1 MSILNLNA
9 PQGRAPRN
17 QKTTRIWL
25 GVGLLVAV
33 LGIGSTF
40 AANITLNNNQNTE
53 FGQGVQTTTYCG
65 GSAVTLTVTPFSGYK
80 NTGNAFYTTGFRVTG
95 IPVSCNDTDFN
106 INFYDTSSNTAQN
119 MVTGIYSPYSPLVT
133 ATVAWFDTS
142 TALTYQSSLGSALVF
157 PKAQGGNAYSDH
169 IDTATAT
176 GSNVANTSV
185 TAIGAF
191 LSSTNSAPPIS
202 TYLSAVISNVTSD
215 AGSGLGGAFS
225 VYLNTSSGN
234 FYNLVSSINL
244 GKVVVTTQNEVFATA
259 ASLKP
264 CSFVGPAGSLA
275 KWSCSATFGLTPPT
289 ASANSISFSGYS
301 YGW

>member
-53 FGQGVQTTTYCG
+53 FGQGVQATAYCG
-65 GSAVTLTVTPFSGYK
+65 GSAVTLTVTPFSSYK
-80 NTGNAFYTTGFRVTG
+80 NSGNTFYTTGFRVTG
-95 IPVSCNDTDFN
+95 IPVSCTDTDFN
-106 INFYDTSSNTAQN
+106 MNFYDSNSNSAQN
-119 MVTGIYSPYSPLVT
+119 MVSGSYPLVT

-142 TALTYQSSLGSALVF
+142 TASVSYASSLGSTLVF
-157 PKAQGGNAYSDH
+157 PKAQGGYAFSGNIDNAVQTGLSVFNNNV
-169 IDTATAT
+169 TAT
-176 GSNVANTSV
+176 
-185 TAIGAF
+185 GAF
-191 LSSTNSAPPIS
+191 LSSTNSSPAVS
-202 TYLSAVISNVTSD
+202 TYRSAVISNVTSD

-225 VYLNTSSGN
+225 VYLNTDSGN
-234 FYNLVSSINL
+234 FYNLVSSTNL
-244 GKVVVTTQNEVFATA
+244 LKVVVTTQNEVFSTS

-264 CSFVGPAGSLA
+264 CSYVSSNAAGT
-275 KWSCSATFGLTPPT
+275 KWSCSATFGLTPPN
-289 ASANSISFSGYS
+289 ASANAINFSGYS

>member
-53 FGQGVQTTTYCG
+53 FGQGVQATAYCG
-65 GSAVTLTVTPFSGYK
+65 GSTVTLTVTPFSSYK
-80 NTGNAFYTTGFRVTG
+80 NSGNTFYTTGFRLTG
-95 IPVSCNDTDFN
+95 IPVSCTDTDFN
-106 INFYDTSSNTAQN
+106 MNFYDSNSISAQN
-119 MVTGIYSPYSPLVT
+119 MFGGSLVT

-142 TALTYQSSLGSALVF
+142 TPSVLYANSLGSTLVF
-157 PKAQGGNAYSDH
+157 PRALGGNAFSDH
-169 IDTATAT
+169 IDNAAQTGLSVSNYNVTAT
-176 GSNVANTSV
+176 
-185 TAIGAF
+185 GAF
-191 LSSTNSAPPIS
+191 LSSTNSSPAVS
-202 TYLSAVISNVTSD
+202 TYRSAVISNVTSD

-225 VYLNTSSGN
+225 VYLNTDSGN
-234 FYNLVSSINL
+234 FTNLVSSINL
-244 GKVVVTTQNEVFATA
+244 LKVVVTTQNEVFSTS

-264 CSFVGPAGSLA
+264 CSYVSSNVTGT
-275 KWSCSATFGLTPPT
+275 KWSCSATFGLTPPN
-289 ASANSISFSGYS
+289 ASANAINFSGYS

>member
-53 FGQGVQTTTYCG
+53 FGQGVEATAYCG
-65 GSAVTLTVTPFSGYK
+65 GSAVTLTVTPFSSYK
-80 NTGNAFYTTGFRVTG
+80 NSTNTFYTTGFRVTG
-95 IPVSCNDTDFN
+95 IPVSCTDTDFN
-106 INFYDTSSNTAQN
+106 MNFYDTNTVANPLN
-119 MVTGIYSPYSPLVT
+119 MVSGSLVT

-142 TALTYQSSLGSALVF
+142 TPSSYGSSLGSTLVF
-157 PKAQGGNAYSDH
+157 PKAQGGYAFSDH
-169 IDTATAT
+169 IDSATAT
-176 GSNVANTSV
+176 GSFVSNNSV
-185 TAIGAF
+185 TATGAF
-191 LSSTNSAPPIS
+191 LSSANSSPAVS
-202 TYLSAVISNVTSD
+202 TYQSAVISNVTSD

-225 VYLNTSSGN
+225 VYLNTNAGAFN
-234 FYNLVSSINL
+234 NLVSSTNL
-244 GKVVVTTQNEVFATA
+244 LKVVVTTQNEVFSTS

-264 CSFVGPAGSLA
+264 CSYVSLNPTGT
-275 KWSCSATFGLTPPT
+275 KWNCSATFGLTPPN
-289 ASANSISFSGYS
+289 AFFANAIIFSGYS
-301 YGW
+301 YGF

>member
-53 FGQGVQTTTYCG
+53 FGQGVQTTAYCG
-65 GSAVTLTVTPFSGYK
+65 GSAVTLTVTPFSGYY
-80 NTGNAFYTTGFRVTG
+80 NSGNAFYTTGFRVSG

-106 INFYDTSSNTAQN
+106 INFYDSNSSAAQN
-119 MVTGIYSPYSPLVT
+119 MVTGTYPLVT

-142 TALTYQSSLGSALVF
+142 TATASLSYNSSLGNTLVF
-157 PKAQGGNAYSDH
+157 PKAQGGIAFTTNVDN
-169 IDTATAT
+169 ATAT
-176 GSNVANTSV
+176 GGSVPSTSV

-191 LSSTNSAPPIS
+191 LSSTNTAPPAS
-202 TYLSAVISNVTSD
+202 TYKSAVISNVNSD
-215 AGSGLGGAFS
+215 NNTGLGGAFS
-225 VYLNTSSGN
+225 VYLNSDGGSFTH
-234 FYNLVSSINL
+234 LVSSTSL
-244 GKVVVTTQNEVFATA
+244 LKVVVTTQNEIFSA
-259 ASLKP
+259 ASTGSLKP
-264 CSFVGPAGSLA
+264 CSFVSLGS

-289 ASANSISFSGYS
+289 GYVVNPVTFSSYS

>member
-53 FGQGVQTTTYCG
+53 FGQGVQATAYCG
-65 GSAVTLTVTPFSGYK
+65 GSAVTLTVTPFSSYK
-80 NTGNAFYTTGFRVTG
+80 NSGNTFYTTGFRVTG
-95 IPVSCNDTDFN
+95 IPVSCTDTDFN
-106 INFYDTSSNTAQN
+106 MNFYDSNSSSAQN
-119 MVTGIYSPYSPLVT
+119 MVLGSYPLVT

-142 TALTYQSSLGSALVF
+142 TASISYASSLGSTLVF
-157 PKAQGGNAYSDH
+157 PKAQGGYAFSGNIDNAVQTGLSVFNNNV
-169 IDTATAT
+169 TAT
-176 GSNVANTSV
+176 
-185 TAIGAF
+185 GAF
-191 LSSTNSAPPIS
+191 LSSTNSSPAVS
-202 TYLSAVISNVTSD
+202 TYRSAVISNVTSD

-225 VYLNTSSGN
+225 VYLNTDSGN
-234 FYNLVSSINL
+234 FYNLVSSTNL
-244 GKVVVTTQNEVFATA
+244 LKVVVTTQNEVFSTS

-264 CSFVGPAGSLA
+264 CSYVSSNVAGT
-275 KWSCSATFGLTPPT
+275 KWSCSATFGLTPPN
-289 ASANSISFSGYS
+289 ASANAINFSGYS